1 MQNIL
6 LAIFQSTSVL
16 HHDVI
21 AGLGNG
27 RAVALLDDVLGD
39 THSESCG
46 GEEARRFVDGGDEVS
61 TESEHQVCGGVRW
74 EAPEVRTLD
83 TVFVRSEGTDV

>member
-1 MQNIL
+1 MHNIL

-27 RAVALLDDVLGD
+27 RAIALLDDVLGD

-46 GEEARRFVDGGDEVS
+46 GEEARRFLDGGDEVS
-61 TESEHQVCGGVRW
+61 TEREHQVCGVRW

>member
-21 AGLGNG
+21 ARLGNG
-27 RAVALLDDVLGD
+27 RAIALLDDVLGD

-46 GEEARRFVDGGDEVS
+46 GEDARRFLDGGDEVS
-61 TESEHQVCGGVRW
+61 TESEHQVCGVRL

>member
-46 GEEARRFVDGGDEVS
+46 GEEARRFLDGSDEVS
-61 TESEHQVCGGVRW
+61 TESEHQVCGVR
-74 EAPEVRTLD
+74 
-83 TVFVRSEGTDV
+83 